1 MRSVL
6 PYFLV
11 FKVTKTQA
19 TLAHIFLLPFHFA
32 EIFVQRLTKF
42 FSTKFSSTH
51 LQTKK
56 LKQLSENMKP
66 NQQLT
71 QSKED
76 KRKENRIKFAW
87 ALQGFDNLNKAFG
100 PLEVIKLVDE
110 DGVVTRPRSK

>member
-11 FKVTKTQA
+11 FKVTKTQV

-42 FSTKFSSTH
+42 FSTKFSSTN

-71 QSKED
+71 QSE
-76 KRKENRIKFAW
+76 ENRKANREKCAW
-87 ALQGFDNLNKAFG
+87 AVEGFDALNEAFG
-100 PLEVIKLVDE
+100 PLKVIKMIDD
-110 DGVVTRPRSK
+110 DGVVTRIK